1 MFPPQKKKSLETK
14 SPGSA
19 RLKYVHSSGPLS
31 FQHQQGIDSFSKNLK
46 KKAAGNWLSV
56 KKKSPS
62 SSAQFIIDLDGD
74 IFSHSTASMY
84 FSCWSIYGR
93 RRRRSCRLCGL
104 FLEKKNE
111 RGLPP
116 LDRMCVCVHIDRGI
130 CVWKEKGSLSSY
142 LQAISLEKP
151 FLRDY
156 N

>member
-111 RGLPP
+111 REDYRLWTG
-116 LDRMCVCVHIDRGI
+116 CVYVCILTEGFVCERKKVLSRHICKQFPWR
-130 CVWKEKGSLSSY
+130 SH
-142 LQAISLEKP
+142 
-151 FLRDY
+151 F
-156 N
+156 